1 MNGSLPRSEFSSVH
15 TIFEWHAKRT
25 PGRTALSIG
34 ERQLSYGQLDAWS
47 AEIAS
52 RLIATGISHG
62 ALVGLFMER
71 SFELVAAILGIL
83 RAGAAYVPLDPDYPP
98 DRVEFINRDS
108 GAAVTLTQIHLRS
121 RLPNGCGNVISV
133 EPAASNS
140 RATGMASIPRRIGT
154 SNDLAYVMYTSGST
168 GVPKGVAVPHRAIIR
183 LVCDADFFKVSVD
196 DVFLL
201 LAPVSFD
208 ASTFEIWG
216 ALLNG
221 AQLEITPPGPTSLG
235 KIGEVIKAARVSIL
249 WLSAGLFNLMV
260 EERPQDLA
268 PVRQLLVGGDVL
280 SVTHIRRALAE
291 LPATQLINGYGPTEN
306 TTFTCCHAIPR
317 DLPGQRSVPIGR
329 AIRGT
334 SIHIVDEQLR
344 EVADG
349 EEGELL
355 AGGKGLALG
364 YWQRPELTAEKFIRS
379 PFSDDGALLYRTG
392 DQVCKLP
399 DGTVE
404 FLGRKDAQ
412 VKLRGYRIELG
423 EIETAIL
430 QHPAVRDCVVKVW
443 RDPLA
448 NLHLS
453 AYVVKRDGQAVSEA
467 DLRHHVIGR
476 LPEHMAPNGWMFLEQ
491 LPLNPNGKV
500 DRSKLPETSSGA
512 LDGKPVEPPRN
523 EIEKMLADAWQGVL
537 GHPVDVVASF
547 FDLGAN
553 SLMVTKVHERL
564 CRLHGLTLPLTDMFR
579 FPSVRRLAEQLQKA
593 SEPKPDNPTPV
604 NRAPLRQAAFDRFKK
619 RMA

>member
-25 PGRTALSIG
+25 PDRIALSIG
-34 ERQLSYGQLDAWS
+34 EQTLSYSQLEVWS

-52 RLIATGISHG
+52 SLITSGVARG

-71 SFELVAAILGIL
+71 SFELVAAIIGIL

-98 DRVEFINRDS
+98 ERVDFINRDS

-121 RLPNGCGNVISV
+121 RLPNGEGNVIII
-133 EPAASNS
+133 EPPDSN
-140 RATGMASIPRRIGT
+140 RRGAGTTSIPARGG
-154 SNDLAYVMYTSGST
+154 SSDDLAYVMYTSGST
-168 GVPKGVAVPHRAIIR
+168 GVPKGVAVPHRGIIR
-183 LVCDADFFKVSVD
+183 LVCDADFFKVSAD
-196 DVFLL
+196 EVFLL

-221 AQLEITPPGPTSLG
+221 AQLEITPPGQTSLG
-235 KIGEVIKAARVSIL
+235 KIGEVIHAAHVSIL

-260 EERPQDLA
+260 EERLQDLV

-317 DLPGQRSVPIGR
+317 DLPEQGSVPIGR

-334 SIHIVDEQLR
+334 RIHIVDEQLR

-379 PFSDDGALLYRTG
+379 PFSEGGGVLYRTG
-392 DQVCKLP
+392 DQVRKLP

-404 FLGRKDAQ
+404 FLGRKDSQ

-423 EIETAIL
+423 EIETAIR

-448 NLHLS
+448 NLHLA
-453 AYVVKRDGQAVSEA
+453 AYVVKRDGHAVSES
-467 DLRHHVIGR
+467 DLRHHAIGR
-476 LPEHMAPNGWMFLEQ
+476 LPEYMAPNDWMFLEQ

-500 DRSKLPETSSGA
+500 DRAKLPETSNGA
-512 LDGKPVEPPRN
+512 RDGKPVEPPRN
-523 EIEKMLADAWQGVL
+523 ETEKMLAGAWQGVL

-547 FDLGAN
+547 FDIGAN
-553 SLMVTKVHERL
+553 SLMVTKVHEHLR
-564 CRLHGLTLPLTDMFR
+564 RLHGLTLPLTDMFR
-579 FPSVRRLAEQLQKA
+579 FPSVRRLAEHLQKTSGPTPA
-593 SEPKPDNPTPV
+593 NPTPT